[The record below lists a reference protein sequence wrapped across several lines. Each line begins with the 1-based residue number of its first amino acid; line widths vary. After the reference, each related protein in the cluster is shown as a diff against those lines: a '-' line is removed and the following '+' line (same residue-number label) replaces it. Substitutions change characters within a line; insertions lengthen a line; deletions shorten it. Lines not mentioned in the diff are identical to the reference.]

1 MTTTATTTSKH
12 FEISQLPSLK
22 QGMTVEQERQMRIKT
37 CRFIEEA
44 AARTS
49 LKFHRVA
56 VSTAMVF
63 FHRFYAKH
71 AFQDHDRFEVAVA
84 AILLAGKTEET
95 PKKLVT
101 VIQECYR
108 VKVRGMQAGRI
119 STHGGTPIPTSSTLD
134 PKSTEY
140 TKLKDRVLLMEV
152 STMVLLA
159 YYRPVLSCHSCLVY
173 SCLFYSVSFFI
184 RLDLS

>member
-1 MTTTATTTSKH
+1 MTTITSKQ
-12 FEISQLPSLK
+12 FDISQLPSLK
-22 QGMTVEQERQMRIKT
+22 HGMTMEQERQMRIKT

-44 AARTS
+44 SARTS

-119 STHGGTPIPTSSTLD
+119 STQGGTPIPSSSTLD
-134 PKSTEY
+134 PKSVEFA
-140 TKLKDRVLLMEV
+140 KLKDRVLLMEV
-152 STMVLLA
+152 SLYINIA
-159 YYRPVLSCHSCLVY
+159 PVVPDAPNFHFSSNPCWY
-173 SCLFYSVSFFI
+173 SHFIAPYSPHNWV
-184 RLDLS
+184 